1 MGQRGVHATINKDEN
16 TGRFV
21 VHLTTVQWSLH
32 IAEIIKFALQ
42 HAGKDGYSQT
52 EFLNCLEK
60 TVRNM
65 SHISAFDLMDE
76 DYKFY
81 NRSRPMEGGYS
92 TAFEIW
98 PSQISMIVFAAK
110 RSSLHGTNSLGL
122 SEKLSASNRHESR
135 SMRFLIDAMK

>member
-65 SHISAFDLMDE
+65 SHINAF
-76 DYKFY
+76 
-81 NRSRPMEGGYS
+81 SP
-92 TAFEIW
+92 
-98 PSQISMIVFAAK
+98 
-110 RSSLHGTNSLGL
+110 HGRRLQHRGS
-122 SEKLSASNRHESR
+122 
-135 SMRFLIDAMK
+135 